1 MNDSMY
7 LLPQNG
13 ATNGMTNGS
22 AANNRSLMST
32 PNNTRTLI
40 TTPERQF
47 YPEPESGPY
56 APIEKRRLQTADGMG
71 SAGYT
76 VRIADPD
83 EESGWRECGVV
94 SGDYLLIPNA
104 RVRDLAG
111 EIAHRSGLPFQ
122 EDRTFFDGKRY
133 FLGLTAK
140 EAQTVEVKPGDVLG
154 LSLGFWN
161 SYDGSRAFSAGVY
174 LTRLVCSNGMV
185 AKSLF
190 KEVRFRHGPGA
201 SEWESEVE
209 RTLGALRHAE
219 GGIARFAMAAR
230 SLASHADVVVS
241 FARDPARRAPE
252 HAGDVVG
259 EGRGPLP
266 LGRGAER
273 LGLAQCG
280 YGGDVARGSSDRFRL
295 PPQRVRRVVAHRARA
310 ITPGELARL
319 REARSSHIGSRFFA
333 LQGRLNAHP
342 ANRPQEEA

>member
-1 MNDSMY
+1 MD
-7 LLPQNG
+7 
-13 ATNGMTNGS
+13 
-22 AANNRSLMST
+22 
-32 PNNTRTLI
+32 
-40 TTPERQF
+40 
-47 YPEPESGPY
+47 
-56 APIEKRRLQTADGMG
+56 

-111 EIAHRSGLPFQ
+111 EIAHRSGLPFE

-230 SLASHADVVVS
+230 SLASM
-241 FARDPARRAPE
+241 RM
-252 HAGDVVG
+252 
-259 EGRGPLP
+259 
-266 LGRGAER
+266 
-273 LGLAQCG
+273 
-280 YGGDVARGSSDRFRL
+280 SSS
-295 PPQRVRRVVAHRARA
+295 
-310 ITPGELARL
+310 RL
-319 REARSSHIGSRFFA
+319 REIRRDVLPNMPVTLWGKVVDRYLLEEELSGWGLLNAATAVTWHADRPTVSPTSATTSTPCRRSSSTRSMGAGSIKPDGKEREHSEWGAFVFA
-333 LQGRLNAHP
+333 LREML
-342 ANRPQEEA
+342 

>member
-1 MNDSMY
+1 MPPFNHPTNVTMNNSMY

-13 ATNGMTNGS
+13 STKGMTNGS
-22 AANNRSLMST
+22 AANNRSLTST
-32 PNNTRTLI
+32 PNNTRSII
-40 TTPERQF
+40 TSPDRLF
-47 YPEPESGPY
+47 RSEPESGPY
-56 APIEKRRLQTADGMG
+56 APIEKRRLQTADGMD

-111 EIAHRSGLPFQ
+111 EIAYRSGLPFE

-230 SLASHADVVVS
+230 SLASM
-241 FARDPARRAPE
+241 RM
-252 HAGDVVG
+252 
-259 EGRGPLP
+259 
-266 LGRGAER
+266 
-273 LGLAQCG
+273 
-280 YGGDVARGSSDRFRL
+280 SSS
-295 PPQRVRRVVAHRARA
+295 
-310 ITPGELARL
+310 RL
-319 REARSSHIGSRFFA
+319 REIRRDVLPNMPVTLWGKVVDRYLLEEELSGWG
-333 LQGRLNAHP
+333 LLNAATSVTWHADRPTVSDFRHNEYAVSSLIEHALSRP
-342 ANRPQEEA
+342 AN